1 MQTNSSHGS
10 SWAAGFS
17 PLLLVAAS
25 SSGESPPFMG
35 GAGIAL
41 LADLSSDA
49 SLAATA
55 PPLDAASATGALRDC
70 SSAGCESR
78 GVDAAEGLGALSK
91 SAPSW
96 GSTTDSSCGG
106 PSWARAGGGLTCCC
120 CCAARLSR
128 DCAWL
133 IAVAAL
139 FGGRVGGAF
148 LAGLEASCW
157 ASCWVACGASAFG
170 GGLVGIGQGA
180 AFTGHSFA
188 GAA

>member
-17 PLLLVAAS
+17 PLLLVASS
-25 SSGESPPFMG
+25 SSGESPPFVG
-35 GAGIAL
+35 GAGIAV
-41 LADLSSDA
+41 LADFSSDT

-70 SSAGCESR
+70 SFAGSESR
-78 GVDAAEGLGALSK
+78 WVDAAEGLGALSK

-96 GSTTDSSCGG
+96 GSTAISSCGG
-106 PSWARAGGGLTCCC
+106 PSSARAGGGLLRRISS
-120 CCAARLSR
+120 ARLSR

-157 ASCWVACGASAFG
+157 ASCWAACGASAFG